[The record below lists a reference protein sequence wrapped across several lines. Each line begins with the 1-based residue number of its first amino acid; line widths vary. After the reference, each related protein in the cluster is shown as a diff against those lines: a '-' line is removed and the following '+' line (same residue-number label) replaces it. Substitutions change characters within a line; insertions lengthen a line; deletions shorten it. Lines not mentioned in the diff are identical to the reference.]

1 VSALEHNSGWALEGQ
16 LVAVADAAGARLRAE
31 TDEDADAAGAAADA
45 LTSAATSAMGA
56 GYSLTEIARAEARG
70 KDSLRRTL
78 RADALK
84 HVERTGSRAR
94 EAQTE
99 HYRAIARA
107 TRLGLPMREI
117 AQAAHVTHGTV
128 RAITHRLAAQTP
140 GEDATD
146 QPAEQQEMAEA
157 GGDG

>member
-1 VSALEHNSGWALEGQ
+1 MSALEHNGEWALEGQ

-31 TDEDADAAGAAADA
+31 TDEDADAAQAAADA

-84 HVERTGSRAR
+84 LVERTGSRAR

-128 RAITHRLAAQTP
+128 RAITHRLAAQAP
-140 GEDATD
+140 VEGATD
-146 QPAEQQEMAEA
+146 QPAEEHEMTEA